1 MKWIMQIMILVN
13 LLTFAW
19 YKFYQEPFVTPEKR
33 ALPEISKGV
42 KTLRLVSELESIKDV
57 SVPVRNP
64 AESVSLCHTIGPF
77 MTQNAALEVLA
88 DIRGLGREG
97 NVRTGKQKVKYAYWV
112 YLKSMPDDELEKV
125 ILELE
130 EYGIKDYYQNDRN
143 ELSLGIYNSIE
154 VAKQQQLNIN
164 ALGFSPLVGPLYRKE
179 TQYWIEVADMNY
191 RLLTDNAWETYLAR
205 FPDSQHKSTRCELIN
220 A

>member
-125 ILELE
+125 ILEL
-130 EYGIKDYYQNDRN
+130 
-143 ELSLGIYNSIE
+143 
-154 VAKQQQLNIN
+154 
-164 ALGFSPLVGPLYRKE
+164 
-179 TQYWIEVADMNY
+179 
-191 RLLTDNAWETYLAR
+191 
-205 FPDSQHKSTRCELIN
+205 
-220 A
+220 